1 MSKFDN
7 LIKETQAAL
16 DKIVPGKVKVGV
28 MFDDEVNRHYI
39 TGESELRMRVS
50 YDYDSDMIIPAKVKL
65 MKKQYLHHEDIGMA
79 DLLISYYEQRKDHM
93 MATDEEVLVFRGHP
107 SQFQKTKIPVMR
119 NRLKSLGITVKEGII
134 S

>member
-28 MFDDEVNRHYI
+28 MFEDEVNRHYI
-39 TGESELRMRVS
+39 TGESELRTRVS
-50 YDYDSDMIIPAKVKL
+50 YDYDSNMIIPAKVKL

-79 DLLISYYEQRKDHM
+79 DLLISYYEQRKAHM
-93 MATDEEVLVFRGHP
+93 LATDEEVLAFRSHP
-107 SQFQKTKIPVMR
+107 SKFKAA
-119 NRLKSLGITVKEGII
+119 
-134 S
+134 